1 MADMNGADEDRTF
14 DPDPAQV
21 NRGREQGL
29 GMGQRELDAQ
39 RDPDQLP
46 QTPLELDAD
55 DDELRSQ
62 PGDAD
67 AVLHSNH
74 ATRGEK
80 ADRSSGPKTRA
91 ATKDQISRR

>member
-1 MADMNGADEDRTF
+1 MSDEDRTF
-14 DPDPAQV
+14 DPSTTEV

-46 QTPLELDAD
+46 QTPLELDND
-55 DDELRSQ
+55 DDELRSE
-62 PGDAD
+62 PGDETAL
-67 AVLHSNH
+67 LHSNH
-74 ATRGEK
+74 ATRGDK
-80 ADRSSGPKTRA
+80 PDRSAGPKTRT